1 MTNEA
6 YEGASSLDQSTWI
19 KPSLHSGTFDPI
31 LHFVSNQHASLMC
44 RVLHVWMV
52 RMSESCYVHRMRLL
66 LCCE

>member
-19 KPSLHSGTFDPI
+19 NHLYIRAPSI